1 LQPWFFSSSR
11 IIAGVSRELLA
22 ELLFAYAKTYYWK
35 ALHGK
40 FRWYNFFR
48 PQIGSTVTILSFQS
62 SVAYGYVGNAA
73 AVFCLRRAGFEV
85 WPVDTVIFSN
95 HPGHGGFRGHVRD
108 AARITEIVDGLDDL
122 DVLKECRAVISGYM
136 GSKQTA
142 QAVLRAVGRVKA
154 LSPDALY
161 CCDPVMGDVESGLYV
176 AAGLSGFFRTEAVA
190 AADILMPNHFELEV
204 LAEHSVQ
211 TAADVLAAT
220 DLLLSRGARVVVVT
234 SLLTSNMDPDTIAN
248 LAATR
253 DGAWLVTTPRLPL
266 TAKGAG
272 DALAALFLGFYLE
285 HRSAGDAL
293 SRAVSSIFAV
303 VKASVHASE
312 LRLIEAQDAIAEP
325 PRRFLA
331 RKVR

>member
-1 LQPWFFSSSR
+1 M
-11 IIAGVSRELLA
+11 
-22 ELLFAYAKTYYWK
+22 
-35 ALHGK
+35 
-40 FRWYNFFR
+40 
-48 PQIGSTVTILSFQS
+48 
-62 SVAYGYVGNAA
+62 GNAA

-95 HPGHGGFRGHVRD
+95 HPGYGMFRGSTRD
-108 AARITEIVDGLDDL
+108 TAAITEIIDGLDEL
-122 DVLKECRAVISGYM
+122 GVLKTCRAVLSGYM
-136 GSKQTA
+136 GSKETG
-142 QAVLRAVGRVKA
+142 QAVLRAVDRVKA
-154 LSPDALY
+154 LNPDALY
-161 CCDPVMGDVESGLYV
+161 CCDPVMGDVETGLYV
-176 AAGLSGFFRTEAVA
+176 SKGLSGFFRTEAVA

-234 SLLTSNMDPDTIAN
+234 SLLTPNMDSDTIAN
-248 LAATR
+248 LAVTK

-285 HRSAGDAL
+285 HGNAGDAL

-303 VKASVHASE
+303 VKTSTHASE
-312 LRLIEAQDAIAEP
+312 LRLIEEQDAIAEP